1 MEYCADIKYMTVPD
15 SCNQIGF
22 TEETGK
28 YDRDVVKFRRLV

>member
-1 MEYCADIKYMTVPD
+1 MTVHNY
-15 SCNQIGF
+15 SGQLHHIGF